1 MKLVP
6 FPAITPNL
14 ELIASTDSF
23 FATVKS
29 RFAEYMASGFFKKA
43 EHEAVFVYQLIAKTG
58 VHHGVVSCTDIADF
72 SSGKVL
78 KHEHTIAAKE
88 QRMMNVMLQNKAMVK
103 PVLLAHDPVVGLEK
117 AIQKVKKGEKFLEIK
132 FEETSDVHTIWKVS
146 DSAAVAKFKKIF
158 ANKIPV
164 SYIADGHHRVKTCQL
179 LNESHKSNEVVD
191 TRLQS
196 ILTVYFAWDQ
206 LSINEFNR
214 CVDAFTT
221 VSPLRFMALISKY
234 CNVKPL
240 KSAKKPRQKH
250 EMTMVISGEWY
261 RLRWKKKV
269 IKAHSNVSVIFDTHL
284 LNKLIFEAILGITDV
299 REDVRLRYIDCM
311 VGVAGLANL
320 VAENHNRVGFC
331 MYPITAEDVKT
342 VAEHGQTLPPKSTW
356 FEPRVKNGLLVKG
369 F

>member
-1 MKLVP
+1 MNLVP

-14 ELIASTDSF
+14 GLIASTDSF
-23 FATVKS
+23 FGTVKS
-29 RFAEYMASGFFKKA
+29 RFSEYMSSGFFKKA
-43 EHEAVFVYQLIAKTG
+43 DEKSIFIYQLVTQTG
-58 VHHGVVSCTDIADF
+58 THNGVITCTDIGDF

-103 PVLLAHDPVVGLEK
+103 PVLLAHDPVPALTKLIDKIKKEQKYLE
-117 AIQKVKKGEKFLEIK
+117 VKFD
-132 FEETSDVHTIWKVS
+132 ETNEVHTIWKVS
-146 DSAAVAKFKKIF
+146 ESDMVAKLKKIF

-179 LNESHKSNEVVD
+179 LNESHKRNEVVD
-191 TRLQS
+191 TRLKS
-196 ILTVYFAWDQ
+196 ILSVYFAWDQ

-221 VSPLRFMALISKY
+221 VSPLRFMAMVSKY
-234 CNVKPL
+234 CNIKPL
-240 KSAKKPRQKH
+240 KSAKKPTQKH

-261 RLRWKKKV
+261 RLRWKRKV
-269 IKAHSNVSVIFDTHL
+269 IEAHANSAVIFDTHL
-284 LNKLIFEAILGITDV
+284 LNTLIFKNILGITDV
-299 REDVRLRYIDCM
+299 REDIRLRYIDGI
-311 VGVAGLANL
+311 VGLPGLSAL

-331 MYPITAEDVKT
+331 MFPITAQDVKT
-342 VAEHGQTLPPKSTW
+342 MADRGQTLPPKSTW